1 MIRAEVVVELD
12 GREVHRG
19 ESKSFVQN
27 FGKILFAILNG
38 TGGVS
43 TGYSGSVSSATVQK
57 PDGYTATV
65 HGEYYIISAGT
76 EDIESGGTAMG
87 FNARAGEDTWGI
99 LVGSGS
105 DSVSPTQYN
114 LSAKIP
120 HGTDPG
126 KLYYDTHA
134 ITSSYSDTSSYVE
147 IARSFI
153 NRSNQPVTVREV
165 GLFARNRYQYDQG
178 IEVDVIFMVAR
189 DVLSNPVTVNPLGSL
204 LVRYRVILTT

>member
-1 MIRAEVVVELD
+1 MIRAEVVVELN
-12 GREVHRG
+12 GREVYRG

-27 FGKILFAILNG
+27 FGKIFFAILNG

-43 TGYSGSVSSATVQK
+43 TGYTGSVSSAIVQK

-65 HGEYYIISAGT
+65 HGEYYTTPSRGA
-76 EDIESGGTAMG
+76 SGGTAMG
-87 FNARAGEDTWGI
+87 FKAGAGEDAWGI

-126 KLYYDTHA
+126 KLYYDAHT
-134 ITSSYSDTSSYVE
+134 IVSSYSDTSSYVE
-147 IARSFI
+147 ISRSFI
-153 NRSNQPVTVREV
+153 NKSNQPVTVREV
-165 GLFARNRYQYDQG
+165 GLFARNRYQHAGG

>member
-12 GREVHRG
+12 GREVYRG

-27 FGKILFAILNG
+27 FSKILFAILNG
-38 TGGVS
+38 TGGV
-43 TGYSGSVSSATVQK
+43 GLAYEGPVSSAVVQK
-57 PDGYTATV
+57 PDGATTTV
-65 HGEYYIISAGT
+65 YGEYYTKYTPSAIT
-76 EDIESGGTAMG
+76 SGGTAMG
-87 FNARAGEDTWGI
+87 FKAGAGEDAWGI

-105 DSVSPTQYN
+105 DPVSPTQYN

-126 KLYYDTHA
+126 KLYYDVHTV
-134 ITSSYSDTSSYVE
+134 TSSYSDTSSYVE

-153 NRSNQPVTVREV
+153 NKSSQPVTVREV
-165 GLFARNRYQYDQG
+165 GLFARNRYQRADA

-189 DVLSNPVTVNPLGSL
+189 DVLPNPVTVNPLGSL
-204 LVRYRVILTT
+204 LIRYRVILTT

>member
-1 MIRAEVVVELD
+1 MIRAEVVVELN
-12 GREVHRG
+12 GKEVYRG

-38 TGGVS
+38 TGGTPLS
-43 TGYSGSVSSATVQK
+43 YKGSVSSAVVQK

-65 HGEYYIISAGT
+65 HGEYYTTADAGAT
-76 EDIESGGTAMG
+76 GGTTMG
-87 FNARAGEDTWGI
+87 FKAGAGEDAWGI

-105 DSVSPTQYN
+105 DPVSPTQYN

-126 KLYYDTHA
+126 KLHYDVHTV
-134 ITSSYSDTSSYVE
+134 TSSYSDTSSYVE

-153 NRSNQPVTVREV
+153 NKSSQPVTVREV
-165 GLFARNRYQYDQG
+165 GLFARNRYQSSAG
-178 IEVDVIFMVAR
+178 VEVDVIFMVAR
-189 DVLSNPVTVNPLGSL
+189 DVLPNPVTVNPLGSL
-204 LVRYRVILTT
+204 LVRYRVVLTT

>member
-12 GREVHRG
+12 GREVYKG

-38 TGGVS
+38 TGGVP
-43 TGYSGSVSSATVQK
+43 TGYTGSVSSAVVQK
-57 PDGYTATV
+57 LDGYTATV
-65 HGEYYIISAGT
+65 HGEYYITAGRGAG
-76 EDIESGGTAMG
+76 GGTAMG
-87 FNARAGEDTWGI
+87 FKAGAGEDSWGI

-105 DSVSPTQYN
+105 DPVSPTQYN

-126 KLYYDTHA
+126 KLYYDVHT

-147 IARSFI
+147 ISRSFI
-153 NRSNQPVTVREV
+153 NKSSSPVTVREV
-165 GLFARNRYQYDQG
+165 GLFTRNRYQNVSG

-189 DVLSNPVTVNPLGSL
+189 DVLPNPVTVNPLGSL